1 MANLVGKKAST
12 VEALLLDKNDM
23 KQKNVMGESVIVGDT
38 ILITNGETETAA
50 DGTEFPKVVSKNI
63 ITAINDE
70 SNTELV
76 HLFVTAT
83 NTVDENGKNTINI
96 NGSEITVEE
105 CTNCYNVSNT
115 INGEPIS
122 EIFYPN
128 SSMVNKAQVV
138 TKGIQWTTADSNNV
152 ETTHTVSLEELFG
165 EGITGAGS
173 AILDAYNRNNGSIE
187 TRLETLE
194 AIATASNKTI
204 AEESLNLSGELYKR
218 FDCVVGTIKL
228 SISSKPINTYSSV
241 SLGIIEK
248 DYRPKENFSSVGV
261 VTCTGS
267 AGGPQTI
274 TDNVKAIFSVNT
286 DGSMSLKYEALVSAS
301 YTANENCTIVIG
313 YKVNV

>member
-23 KQKNVMGESVIVGDT
+23 KQKNVMGESVVGDV

-96 NGSEITVEE
+96 NGSEITVEK
-105 CTNCYNVSNT
+105 CKDCYNVSNT

-122 EIFYPN
+122 KIFYPN

-138 TKGIQWTTADSNNV
+138 TKGIQWTTTDSNNV
-152 ETTHTVSLEELFG
+152 ETTHTVSLGELFG
-165 EGITGAGS
+165 YGITGAGS
-173 AILDAYNRNNGSIE
+173 AILDGYNRNNGSIE
-187 TRLETLE
+187 TRLTTLE
-194 AIATASNKTI
+194 AIATASRKEIT
-204 AEESLNLSGELYKR
+204 ETNLSGELYKR
-218 FDCVVGTIKL
+218 FDCVVGTIEL
-228 SISSKPINTYSSV
+228 SISSKTINTTSSV
-241 SLGIIEK
+241 SLGTLEEK
-248 DYRPKENFSSVGV
+248 YRPKNDFSSVGV

-267 AGGPQTI
+267 AGGQPFKA
-274 TDNVKAIFSVNT
+274 NVKVIFSINT
-286 DGSMSLKYEALVSAS
+286 NGSMSLRYTPLSNGS
-301 YTANENCTIVIG
+301 YVAKENCTIVIG
-313 YKVNV
+313 YKTNT